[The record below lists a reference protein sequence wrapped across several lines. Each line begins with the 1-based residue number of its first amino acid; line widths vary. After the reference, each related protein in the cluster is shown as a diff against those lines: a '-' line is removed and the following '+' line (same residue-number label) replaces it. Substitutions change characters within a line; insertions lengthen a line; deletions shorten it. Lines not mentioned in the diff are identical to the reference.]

1 MRAVSDQIPSP
12 PPGPTPAPSGADAGG
27 GRYAPPP
34 GYALAPA
41 PVAPYGNPLR
51 PSDSPYGV
59 PVAGPPPAAAAT
71 LGIIAFV
78 LSLVAAVG
86 TSIVAAV
93 AAYRV
98 GLGAGRRLFDDAMV
112 GSFDWSFL
120 APVRGDVL
128 WTEIAFWTGTALGI
142 WALVQGIIA
151 IVKRRGRG
159 FGIAAVVI
167 ACLGPVVFGVVVQS
181 LLAAGLAAGT
191 GLTG

>member
-1 MRAVSDQIPSP
+1 MSDQIPSP
-12 PPGPTPAPSGADAGG
+12 PPGTTPPSAASGG
-27 GRYAPPP
+27 GRYAPPS

-51 PSDSPYGV
+51 PVDGA
-59 PVAGPPPAAAAT
+59 PVGPAAAGPASAASGA
-71 LGIIAFV
+71 LGVIAFV

-86 TSIVAAV
+86 TSVVAAV

-98 GLGAGRRLFDDAMV
+98 GVGAGRRLFEDAML
-112 GSFDWSFL
+112 GTFDWSFL
-120 APVRGDVL
+120 TPVRGDVL
-128 WTEIAFWTGTALGI
+128 WAEIAFWTGTALGI

-151 IVKRRGRG
+151 IVQRRGRG

-167 ACLGPVVFGVVVQS
+167 ACLGPVVFGLVVQG
-181 LLAAGLAAGT
+181 LLTAGLAAGT